1 MLNSSQNNRGVADTV
16 GYILIVGIIFA
27 SITAVYYVGFD
38 ILDTSRDVEEDQN
51 IERSLSVFIS
61 NEDEVV
67 QGQAPSRSTEI
78 RLGDNEVSVE
88 PSTSRMYINIP
99 GTASYSGG
107 STTMRY
113 SSPIGAYYY
122 EMGAIIRSNK
132 EGNVMRM
139 SEKPRLIKYIPQT
152 DSIQIQLLSSTS
164 GSRTVSGGIRE
175 IFMTRI
181 QNKVYTHELSSDERV
196 EIYIR
201 TPRTLIWK
209 EYYENQPSIDECE
222 PYAGNEIVCYTQPVD
237 SVSVQK
243 TSLRIEIF

>member
-1 MLNSSQNNRGVADTV
+1 MLNSSRHSRGVADTI

-38 ILDTSRDVEEDQN
+38 ILNDSRDIEEDAN

-67 QGQAPSRSTEI
+67 QGQAPSRSTEV
-78 RLGDNEVSVE
+78 RLGDNEVSTN
-88 PSTSRMYINIP
+88 PSTSRMYVNIP
-99 GTASYSGG
+99 GEASYSGG
-107 STTMRY
+107 SASLTY
-113 SSPIGAYYY
+113 SSPLGKYYY
-122 EMGAIIRSNK
+122 EMGAIIRSNE
-132 EGNVMRM
+132 EGNVMRVT
-139 SEKPRLIKYIPQT
+139 EKPKLIKYIPET
-152 DSIQIQLLSSTS
+152 DSIHIQILSSTT

-175 IFMTRI
+175 IVMTRI
-181 QNKVYTHELSSDERV
+181 QNDIYTHELSSKERV

-209 EYYENQPSIDECE
+209 EYYENQPSIEECE
-222 PYAGNEIVCYTQPVD
+222 PYSGNEIVCYTKPVD
-237 SVSVQK
+237 EVSIQK